1 DPGSDCDPDG
11 NGILCEPGPWDEV
24 QARCRIYGLAEQA
37 TRSVRLFEIAR
48 EVFGPRRVVRVLAGQ
63 FGSFSSR
70 GGPMLETR
78 LPARGTRVPIAGR
91 REHRFGGPYSR
102 LASDVRSVSAYPGIR
117 IAAYEGGPHFVG
129 RTSALAREV
138 ARVNRDPRMKGLYLD
153 FLATWDRMTG
163 G

>member
-1 DPGSDCDPDG
+1 FRQHHLMNAAGCQGRAEDPGSDCDPDG

-78 LPARGTRVPIAGR
+78 LADGTTVAEHVDVYAIAPY
-91 REHRFGGPYSR
+91 FG
-102 LASDVRSVSAYPGIR
+102 AEIED
-117 IAAYEGGPHFVG
+117 
-129 RTSALAREV
+129 
-138 ARVNRDPRMKGLYLD
+138 
-153 FLATWDRMTG
+153 
-163 G
+163 